1 MSLVFKLGPSNAH
14 YLTQENNE
22 AIFQIEVL
30 PGRYAP
36 SCEVRGSVPTANVI
50 IMMGDQMM
58 QGRVVFDKIGTQFLA
73 KETDFK
79 G

>member
-1 MSLVFKLGPSNAH
+1 MVFKLDPSSAH
-14 YLTQENNE
+14 YLTQEDNE
-22 AIFQIEVL
+22 AILQMEVL

-36 SCEVRGSVPTANVI
+36 SCEVMGSVANVI